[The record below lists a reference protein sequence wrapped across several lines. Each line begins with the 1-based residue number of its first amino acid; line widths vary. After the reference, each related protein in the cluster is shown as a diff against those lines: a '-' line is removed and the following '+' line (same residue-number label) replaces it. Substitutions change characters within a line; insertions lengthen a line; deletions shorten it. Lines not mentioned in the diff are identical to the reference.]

1 MSQAKLVRRPEVLK
15 RVPFSNA
22 TLHRKVTEGT
32 FPAPVKIGARAV
44 AWLAEEIDVWERKN
58 IAERD
63 ARLAASEERAA

>member
-44 AWLAEEIDVWERKN
+44 AWLREEIDVWERKN
-58 IAERD
+58 IEERD
-63 ARLAASEERAA
+63 ARFGVKHDAEA